1 MSPLSR
7 VAVLALCAA
16 LLVFSGAGLVA
27 GGSSA
32 QQVTGEALPTN
43 TQQVSGVEL
52 PPDAQQVSGV
62 ELTTN
67 TQQVTPETLTT
78 NTTIT
83 IGLNS
88 TGDARWTV
96 SMTVPLDDETD
107 VEAFRS
113 IGDAFEAGE
122 SDVLSIETFRRF
134 ADLASRATGREMS
147 LREVT
152 HNATVSNETGRLKLG
167 FTWQNFASRD
177 GSSLEVG
184 DVFASPSGTWLD
196 GLTATQ
202 RLVIESPPSSEITSA
217 PKEFSNRT
225 IHWTGPTSL
234 DPSSL
239 SITYRI
245 ETTPSGPG
253 GGFDLQAMALV
264 VLITGAVFGL
274 YMFRQRS
281 PIDVVDLLGGSVPGS
296 AHRTDDSE
304 PEPEPPT
311 DGDEP
316 DGAEIDSSE
325 EETAEDE
332 DENLPVD
339 RELLSD
345 EEYVEALIEHNGGR
359 MKQAAI
365 VEETDWSNAKVSQLL
380 SAMAEDG
387 HIEKLRIGRENL
399 ISFPEDEHDEP

>member
-1 MSPLSR
+1 MSPPSR
-7 VAVLALCAA
+7 VTVLALGTV
-16 LLVFSGAGLVA
+16 LLVFLGAGLVA
-27 GGSSA
+27 GGPSA
-32 QQVTGEALPTN
+32 QQVTGD
-43 TQQVSGVEL
+43 VS
-52 PPDAQQVSGV
+52 
-62 ELTTN
+62 TTDV
-67 TQQVTPETLTT
+67 QQVTGEDPTA
-78 NTTIT
+78 NTTIV
-83 IGLNS
+83 IRLNN
-88 TGDARWTV
+88 TGDARWMV

-113 IGDAFEAGE
+113 TGDAFEAGE
-122 SDVLSIETFRRF
+122 SEVLSIGTFRRF
-134 ADLASRATGREMS
+134 ADLATRTTGREMT
-147 LREVT
+147 LHGVT
-152 HNATVSNETGRLKLG
+152 HNATVNNETGHLELG

-184 DVFASPSGTWLD
+184 DAFASPSGTWLD

-225 IHWTGPTSL
+225 IYWNGPMSL
-234 DPSSL
+234 DRSSL

-245 ETTPSGPG
+245 ETTPSAPG
-253 GGFDLQAMALV
+253 GGFDLQAMVLV
-264 VLITGAVFGL
+264 LLITGAVFGL

-281 PIDVVDLLGGSVPGS
+281 PVDVADVVRGSVPSS
-296 AHRTDDSE
+296 AGGADDGE
-304 PEPEPPT
+304 PEPEHPT

-316 DGAEIDSSE
+316 DGAETVPPE
-325 EETAEDE
+325 EETTEAEDE
-332 DENLPVD
+332 SLPVD

-365 VEETDWSNAKVSQLL
+365 VEETGWSNAKVSQLL

-399 ISFPEDEHDEP
+399 ISFPDEDEDDEP